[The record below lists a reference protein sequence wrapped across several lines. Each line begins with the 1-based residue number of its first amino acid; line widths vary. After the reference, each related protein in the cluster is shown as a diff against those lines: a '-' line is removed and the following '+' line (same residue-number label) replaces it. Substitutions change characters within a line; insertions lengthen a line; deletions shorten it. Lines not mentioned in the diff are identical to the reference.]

1 MPGAGPARPGRLRF
15 TRDSDDRIIAGV
27 AGGLARELGV
37 DAVLVRITFAVLV
50 FAGGV
55 GLLLY
60 GALWVL
66 APVGRIPTAPARPA
80 TAQQAVALA
89 LIAAGVLGLL
99 RAFGLWFGDALVL
112 PIVVAAAGSA
122 VLWTRADGARRHRL
136 ARLGGRLT
144 PEVLQSAATAPVS
157 PVRIVVGTLLVAGAV
172 AGVLAA
178 NDALVAA
185 GDLALA
191 VIAAL
196 GGLGLLFGPWL
207 WRVRTELNAERRR
220 RIRQEEHAEIAAHL
234 HDSVLQTLALIQRS
248 ADQPTRMVA
257 LARRQERE
265 LRAWL
270 YGDGSPSGGPRS
282 MAEGFAAIVEELEA
296 THDVAIELVTV
307 GDAPI
312 DDHGRALLAAT
323 REAAL
328 NAAKHAQVATVD
340 PYLEVDD
347 AGFHAFVRDRGIGFD
362 PAAVPA
368 DRHGISRSIHAR
380 LARHDGSAT
389 ITAAP
394 GNGTEVELAVPR
406 QRPRA
411 TGPGPA
417 SGPAPATGPTP
428 ATGPAPA
435 GTPSADQESP

>member
-1 MPGAGPARPGRLRF
+1 VPGAAPARRFVRF
-15 TRDSDDRIIAGV
+15 TRDRDDRIVAGV

-37 DAVLVRITFAVLV
+37 DPVLVRIAFAVLV

-60 GALWVL
+60 GALWAL
-66 APVGRIPTAPARPA
+66 APAGTVQPGPARPA

-89 LIAAGVLGLL
+89 LITAGVLGLL
-99 RAFGLWFGDALVL
+99 RALGLWFGDALVV
-112 PIVVAAAGSA
+112 PILVAAAGSA
-122 VLWTRADGARRHRL
+122 VVWTRADGARRHRL
-136 ARLGGRLT
+136 ARLGGRFT
-144 PEVLQSAATAPVS
+144 PEVFQSAAAAPVS
-157 PVRIVVGTLLVAGAV
+157 PVRIVVGTLLVGGAV
-172 AGVLAA
+172 AGFLAA

-191 VIAAL
+191 MVAAL

-265 LRAWL
+265 LRTWL
-270 YGDGSPSGGPRS
+270 YGDGSPAGGPRTL
-282 MAEGFAAIVEELEA
+282 AEGFAAIVEELEA

-312 DDHGRALLAAT
+312 DDHGRALIAAT
-323 REAAL
+323 REATL
-328 NAAKHAQVATVD
+328 NAAKHARVATVD
-340 PYLEVDD
+340 LYLEVED
-347 AGFHAFVRDRGIGFD
+347 ASYHAFVRDRGIGFD
-362 PAAVPA
+362 PDAVPA
-368 DRHGISRSIHAR
+368 DRHGISRSIHER
-380 LARHDGSAT
+380 LARHEGSAT
-389 ITAAP
+389 VSSGA
-394 GNGTEVELAVPR
+394 GVGTEVELAVPR
-406 QRPRA
+406 QRSRA
-411 TGPGPA
+411 
-417 SGPAPATGPTP
+417 SDPAPTD
-428 ATGPAPA
+428 PAPTDPA
-435 GTPSADQESP
+435 PTRQEST